1 MVEDFEGGAE
11 IEGGIYFGGRVDL
24 HAVEGELFFFGRQ
37 EFGCGGVVGEVDEGD
52 YTAEDGEGAFDCE
65 EVFPGGEGSG
75 FDLEYSVGE
84 ETAKGVGD
92 VGGCVEDCE
101 TAGEFASTV
110 ELSLVID
117 DQWTRKRERVVSL
130 VGWDRTL
137 SLSRVVFEAT
147 GKNNF
152 LKLTKKHS
160 RPFPKTISKPIIP
173 PNYAPQ

>member
-1 MVEDFEGGAE
+1 MENFEGGRE

-24 HAVEGELFFFGRQ
+24 DAVEGELFFFGR
-37 EFGCGGVVGEVDEGD
+37 EKFGCGGVVGEVDEGD

-75 FDLEYSVGE
+75 FDLEDSVGE

-117 DQWTRKRERVVSL
+117 DQWTRKRERLSVLLDGIVPYSLVVS
-130 VGWDRTL
+130 
-137 SLSRVVFEAT
+137 EAT

-160 RPFPKTISKPIIP
+160 PPSPKTISKPIIP

>member
-1 MVEDFEGGAE
+1 MENFEGGAE

-24 HAVEGELFFFGRQ
+24 DAVEGELFFFGRQ

-84 ETAKGVGD
+84 ETAKGIGD

-117 DQWTRKRERVVSL
+117 DQRTRKRERLVSL
-130 VGWDRTL
+130 VEWDRRY
-137 SLSRVVFEAT
+137 SLELFSKPP
-147 GKNNF
+147 GKKNNF
-152 LKLTKKHS
+152 
-160 RPFPKTISKPIIP
+160 
-173 PNYAPQ
+173 